1 MLDNMPKIIYALIAI
16 IGGYIME
23 KFLSKPKKI
32 LLILNPNAGK
42 KKSKN
47 VLADIVDI
55 FNRSGYETTV
65 YITSAEKE
73 ATHIVINRSNGFD
86 MIVCCGGDGTLNEVI
101 TGVMALPSP
110 IPIGYIPAG
119 TTNDTATSLG
129 ISRDINKAATDIT
142 KGELLPHDIGIF
154 NESLYFS
161 YIASFGAFTEVS
173 YSTSQQ
179 SKNLLGH
186 LAYILE
192 GIKVI
197 GNIRPYKLKIQYDDN
212 FIEDEFVFGAI
223 TNSKSVAGIFKIS
236 ADELKLNDG
245 KFEIMLIR
253 NPKNPN
259 QLRNIIYG
267 LTTQKYDGE
276 YVSLL
281 HANNISIDTEESL
294 PWTIDGEYGGMHDT
308 VNIQNLYRAINFV
321 I

>member
-1 MLDNMPKIIYALIAI
+1 
-16 IGGYIME
+16 ME

-47 VLADIVDI
+47 ALADIIDI

-65 YITSAEKE
+65 YITSATKE
-73 ATHIVINRSNGFD
+73 ATHIVTYRSDGCD

-101 TGVMALPSP
+101 TGVMALPSS

-129 ISRDINKAATDIT
+129 ISKDISTAAKDIT
-142 KGELLPHDIGIF
+142 NGELLPHDIGIF
-154 NESLYFS
+154 NENLYFS

-179 SKNLLGH
+179 TKNLLGH

-197 GNIRPYKLKIQYDDN
+197 GNIRPYKMKIKYDDN

-236 ADELKLNDG
+236 AEELKLNDG

-253 NPKNPN
+253 NPKNPIE
-259 QLRNIIYG
+259 LRNIIYG
-267 LTTQKYDGE
+267 LMTQKYDGD

-281 HANNISIDTEESL
+281 HANSISIDTEESL
-294 PWTIDGEYGGMHDT
+294 PWTIDGEYGGMHDA
-308 VNIQNLYRAINFV
+308 VNVKNLHRAIDF
-321 I
+321 II

>member
-1 MLDNMPKIIYALIAI
+1 
-16 IGGYIME
+16 ME
-23 KFLSKPKKI
+23 NFLSKPKKI

-42 KKSKN
+42 KKAKN
-47 VLADIVDI
+47 ALSDIVEI

-65 YITSAEKE
+65 YITSAAKE
-73 ATHIVINRSNGFD
+73 ATHIVMNRSARYD

-101 TGVMALPSP
+101 AGAMALSTS
-110 IPIGYIPAG
+110 IPIGYIPTG

-129 ISRDINKAATDIT
+129 ISKDIEQAAIDIT
-142 KGELLPHDIGIF
+142 KGKLLPHDIGVF
-154 NESLYFS
+154 NSKLYFS

-179 SKNLLGH
+179 SKNILGH

-197 GNIRPYKLKIQYDDN
+197 GNIRPYKLKVEYDGN
-212 FIEDEFVFGAI
+212 YIEDEFVFGAI
-223 TNSKSVAGIFKIS
+223 TNSRSVAGIFKLS

-253 NPKNPN
+253 NPKNPIE
-259 QLRNIIYG
+259 LRNIIYG

-276 YVSLL
+276 YVSLF
-281 HANNISIDTEESL
+281 HASAISIDTQESL
-294 PWTIDGEYGGMHDT
+294 PWTIDGEYGGTHDT
-308 VNIQNLYRAINFV
+308 VNIQNLHKAIDF
-321 I
+321 II